1 MKTEEIINNKILKNP
16 IIEKIIKDLSL
27 NKKQIES
34 GYDVFIKIISEQEN
48 LENLDFVT
56 KVIIYDE
63 DTIVG
68 IQIPNPNL
76 FNLLKRSKYYL
87 LQDISKINPN
97 IKLANLKDKEVSKP
111 NENIFYWYFP
121 KLRKENNRG
130 PLILWLKDFYTNNK
144 SKKYTKGIYIYGDF
158 GLGKTYFLIA
168 LTNYFVNDMELTTSY
183 FNVNDLYE
191 YLKRSIDKST
201 DLTYHVID
209 TLKNVDCL
217 LIDDIGSEKANSW
230 FLFNILYPILEYRLK
245 ERKTTLFSSIFS
257 INDLKKNWLKNK
269 ELDEIKINRLID
281 KIKSL
286 TKDVHLK
293 GKNIRDI

>member
-27 NKKQIES
+27 NKRQIES
-34 GYDVFIKIISEQEN
+34 GYDVFMKIISEQEN

-63 DTIVG
+63 NTIVG

-97 IKLANLKDKEVSKP
+97 IKLANLKDKEVLKP

-230 FLFNILYPILEYRLK
+230 FLFNVLYPILEYRLK
-245 ERKTTLFSSIFS
+245 ESKTTLFSSIFS

-269 ELDEIKINRLID
+269 ELDEIKICRLID

>member
-1 MKTEEIINNKILKNP
+1 MKTEEIINKKILKNP
-16 IIEKIIKDLSL
+16 VIEKIINDLSL

-48 LENLDFVT
+48 LENHDFIT
-56 KVIIYDE
+56 KVAIYDE

-76 FNLLKRSKYYL
+76 FNLLKRNKYHL
-87 LQDISKINPN
+87 LQEISKINPN

-111 NENIFYWYFP
+111 NENTFYWYYP

-144 SKKYTKGIYIYGDF
+144 TKKYTKGIYIHGSF
-158 GLGKTYFLIA
+158 GLGKTYFLIG
-168 LTNYFVNDMELTTSY
+168 LTNYLVNDMELTTSY

-191 YLKRSIDKST
+191 YLKRSIDKSN
-201 DLTYHVID
+201 DLTYYIVD
-209 TLKNVDCL
+209 TLKNVDYL

-257 INDLKKNWLKNK
+257 IDDLKKNWLKNK
-269 ELDEIKINRLID
+269 ELDEIKICRLVD

-286 TKDVHLK
+286 TNDVHLK
-293 GKNIRDI
+293 GKNIREI